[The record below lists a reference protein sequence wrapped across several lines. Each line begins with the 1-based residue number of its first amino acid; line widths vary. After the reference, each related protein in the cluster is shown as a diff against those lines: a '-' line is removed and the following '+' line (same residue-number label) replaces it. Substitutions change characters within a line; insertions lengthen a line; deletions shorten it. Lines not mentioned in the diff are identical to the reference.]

1 MKQTAR
7 IISTYSADTFG
18 VCSALFELNGMV
30 VMHDPSGC
38 NSTYTTHDEPR
49 WFDTESQIYIS
60 GLTEMDAILGN
71 DRRLIDDITE
81 TALLQQ
87 PAFIC
92 IVGSQIP
99 AMIGCDLPAVARI
112 VEKNTG
118 IRTFSLP
125 TNSMHYYVHGVYL
138 ALEALA
144 RLIAEGPAR
153 ESVSPRHVNVLGLTP
168 LDFSVNGS
176 AESICRWL
184 AENDFTVVSRWA
196 MGSDLESLRR
206 ASRAE
211 VNLVVSYGGLGAA
224 RAMEKAWGTPYVIGV
239 PFGSMKERL
248 LPCLKPPFEHAY
260 PAMSRSFSSPAESAM
275 EKNIHLIGESVFSSS
290 LATALE
296 DELHCRVR
304 VICPVETE
312 DWLLRPGDLRATDE
326 IELEPLFSQAS
337 AIIADPLYQPI
348 CPAGTSFIGLP
359 QEGFSGRLYRSHIPN
374 LIASPCMRDGIP
386 ELQKILG

>member
-7 IISTYSADTFG
+7 IISTYSADIFG
-18 VCSALFELNGMV
+18 VCSALFELGGMV

-125 TNSMHYYVHGVYL
+125 TNSMHSYVHGVYL

-144 RLIAEGPAR
+144 GMMADSAAR
-153 ESVSPRHVNVLGLTP
+153 EPVSPRHINVLGLTP

-184 AENDFTVVSRWA
+184 AGNDFTVVSRWA
-196 MGSDLESLRR
+196 MGSSLENLRR

-239 PFGSMKERL
+239 PFGSMKKRL
-248 LPCLKPPFEHAY
+248 LPCLEPPFDHAY
-260 PAMSRSFSSPAESAM
+260 PAARPFSSTAESVP
-275 EKNIHLIGESVFSSS
+275 EKNIYLIGESVFSSA

-296 DELHCRVR
+296 DELHCHIR

-312 DWLLRPGDLRATDE
+312 DRLLRPGDLRATDE
-326 IELEPLFSQAS
+326 IDLEPLFSNAS
-337 AIIADPLYQPI
+337 AILADPLYEPI
-348 CPAGTSFIGLP
+348 CPAGTPFIELP
-359 QEGFSGRLYRSHIPN
+359 QEGFSGRLYRKYIPD
-374 LIASPCMRDGIP
+374 LIASSCIRDGIP
-386 ELQKILG
+386 ELQKIPG